1 MAGGGS
7 GGGGTPIASEDLAPR
22 WDSGDP
28 TLRIGGGS
36 AASARAAVGHYAD
49 DAAPASAIGFPRQ
62 LALGDHEVG
71 TQSFH
76 DTPVFNAEPYS
87 EASVSYRLTGDPSFA
102 LVSAPDRLR
111 PSREGL
117 DPGKT
122 VRLVFSPS
130 RRGRFAGSLEI
141 SMVWPTLGR
150 GPEVLRVPLAA
161 EAHRAGEPTLAEQA
175 AEDAANASAL
185 ERDAQEHAQRE
196 RTMAAIAAEA
206 QRDTHFP
213 AGPLRELGNARDAAR
228 DALDLVFEKRKNGA
242 DAADKLVSAFVRPP
256 SPKEQPSLAE
266 QLAWVALDMA
276 TAGVAGAI
284 ARRLEPVVAS
294 LLTVRTAAHTGR
306 SGAVASQTS
315 LPGRPLVALF
325 TDAVKDAVKQTGRAA
340 RSDADAGSP
349 TQAPLDGQV
358 AFFLVLHGSLADQR
372 YAGKRSA
379 VTAHDA
385 LLPTLLTAPGQAVA
399 AMLAIAEGLR
409 AEADSVTNVQLQAA
423 LEQWLRYL
431 AQTSM
436 GAVGVGEAADRKL
449 RMRGHNSLTDTRG
462 ATHAPRDSQLATGR
476 PLPAFD
482 GLIDVHFIADPLR
495 PQLPASC
502 TWWRIAGVSAGL
514 RKQFAARPLHDLAVP
529 VRAIGS
535 LGSSAMT
542 VTVTRDEGH
551 NIAFD
556 DDSAAPGQQASWLS
570 RKVGDRRGS
579 ITGQT
584 AGARQ
589 LLRELLSQPLGETS
603 S

>member
-1 MAGGGS
+1 M
-7 GGGGTPIASEDLAPR
+7 ASEDLAPPR

-49 DAAPASAIGFPRQ
+49 EAAPASAIGFPRQ

-117 DPGKT
+117 DPGKA
-122 VRLVFSPS
+122 VRLVFSPA

-161 EAHRAGEPTLAEQA
+161 EAHRAGEPTIADQA
-175 AEDAANASAL
+175 AEDAASASAL

-340 RSDADAGSP
+340 RSDADASSS

-372 YAGKRSA
+372 YAEKRSA

-385 LLPTLLTAPGQAVA
+385 LLPTLLTAPDQAVA
-399 AMLAIAEGLR
+399 AMRAIAEGLR
-409 AEADSVTNVQLQAA
+409 AEADNVANVQLQAA
-423 LEQWLRYL
+423 LEQWIRYL

-436 GAVGVGEAADRKL
+436 GAVGVGEASDRKL
-449 RMRGHNSLTDTRG
+449 RMRGHNSLTDMRM
-462 ATHAPRDSQLATGR
+462 AAHAPRDTQLASAR
-476 PLPAFD
+476 PLPVFD
-482 GLIDVHFIADPLR
+482 GLIDVRFEADALR
-495 PQLPASC
+495 PERAARL
-502 TWWRIAGVSAGL
+502 TGWRIVGVSDAVE
-514 RKQFAARPLHDLAVP
+514 RQFEARPLAGASLP
-529 VRAIGS
+529 IRATGS
-535 LGSSAMT
+535 LGSTAMA
-542 VTVTRDEGH
+542 VTVTRDEAH
-551 NIAFD
+551 NVAFD
-556 DDSAAPGQQASWLS
+556 DDTGAPGQRSSWLA

-579 ITGQT
+579 VTSQT

-589 LLRELLSQPLGETS
+589 LLHELLSRPLGKAYW
-603 S
+603 